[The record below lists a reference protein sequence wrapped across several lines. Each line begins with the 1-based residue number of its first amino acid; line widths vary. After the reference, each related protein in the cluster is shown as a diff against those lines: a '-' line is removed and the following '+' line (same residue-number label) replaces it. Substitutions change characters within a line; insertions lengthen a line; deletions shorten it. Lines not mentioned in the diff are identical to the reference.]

1 MSIRIRVAQ
10 ATDDDAWDAF
20 TRAHRLGSPFH
31 LIAWKACIQESFGYA
46 PYYLVAEEG
55 ESIRGVLPLFL
66 VKSWIIGKALIS
78 TPFAVYG
85 GVLADSAE
93 VQGAFRAEV
102 ERLAVQLKVDFVEI
116 RNAWEEQK
124 LGFTPIN
131 RHVIYAGPIRPAEE
145 EILESIPRKTRR
157 IVRKTLETP
166 FSTRVQT
173 DDFTTFERIYSR
185 NLKRLGTPAF
195 PTKYYR
201 SLLTRF
207 KDSIDIREVFLRGKP
222 VAAVLTLYYQGRL
235 FPYYGAADV
244 EYTADAPT
252 TYMYYDLM
260 RWAGKNG
267 FSTFDFGRSKIS
279 SGSGH
284 FKSHWGLAE
293 CPLHYEVLPLKGR
306 GVPDITPKN
315 PRYQL
320 AIRIWQMLPLSV
332 TRMLGPW
339 VVRMVPA

>member
-55 ESIRGVLPLFL
+55 QSIRGVLPLFL

-85 GVLADSAE
+85 GVLADTAE
-93 VQGAFRAEV
+93 VLSAFREEV
-102 ERLAVQLKVDFVEI
+102 EKLAVRLDVKFAEI

-145 EILESIPRKTRR
+145 EVLKSIPGHTRR
-157 IVRKTLETP
+157 IVRRSLEAP

-173 DDFTTFERIYSR
+173 DDFTTFEGIYSR
-185 NLKRLGTPAF
+185 NLKRLGTPTF
-195 PTKYYR
+195 PTRYYR
-201 SLLTRF
+201 SLLKWFRG
-207 KDSIDIREVFLRGKP
+207 SIDIREVFLDGKP
-222 VAAVLTLYYQGRL
+222 VAAVLTLYYQDRVI
-235 FPYYGAADV
+235 PYYGAADV
-244 EYTADAPT
+244 KHNADKAT
-252 TYMYYDLM
+252 TFMCYDLM
-260 RWAGKNG
+260 RWAARNG
-267 FSTFDFGRSKIS
+267 FHTFDFGRSKIG
-279 SGSGH
+279 SGSGT
-284 FKSHWGLAE
+284 FKSHWGFPE
-293 CPLHYEVLPLKGR
+293 CPLHYEVLLLKGR
-306 GVPDITPKN
+306 VVPDITPKN

-320 AIRIWQMLPLSV
+320 PIRIWRMLPLAV
-332 TRMLGPW
+332 TRFLGPFI
-339 VVRMVPA
+339 VKQIPA